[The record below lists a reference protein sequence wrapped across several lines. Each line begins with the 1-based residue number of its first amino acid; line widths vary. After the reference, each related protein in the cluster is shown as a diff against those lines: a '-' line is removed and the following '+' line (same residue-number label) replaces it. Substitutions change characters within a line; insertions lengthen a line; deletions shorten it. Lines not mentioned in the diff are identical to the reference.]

1 MSLTRPTHE
10 RGPKGLLRLVWRCI
24 LFALLNAVLAVV
36 VLKIHESTLHYAR
49 WETDSN
55 LLIMPRSEHR
65 DVVILGTSHAYVC
78 ARFQEHQAATERELG
93 RTVFNMAIA
102 QGGGI
107 TPARFYLET
116 YFDQGNTA
124 AHVVYLLDP
133 FVFFT
138 AGSNEQHRFVYMEP
152 FRFHFLAKML
162 RNGYNYQQIVTYI
175 RSKFRGQWLFQ
186 KPQLLIHHVKG
197 YPPELVTPERIT
209 KRMGTLYPDG
219 LHDEVFQRYQA
230 EFLKIVAL
238 CKARGAQLNVAVPP
252 TMLGPET
259 GHAAMMAWLET
270 LEASG
275 DITLSDWSNAIKSP
289 ERYYNLDHLNLSGT
303 QEFMGQYL
311 RPMLD
316 AEDEKVSGADGARSQ

>member
-1 MSLTRPTHE
+1 MNR
-10 RGPKGLLRLVWRCI
+10 GLLRLVWRCA
-24 LFALLNAVLAVV
+24 LFAVLNAVLAVL
-36 VLKIHESTLHYAR
+36 VLNAHESTLHYTR

-55 LLIMPRSEHR
+55 LLIMPESQHR

-102 QGGGI
+102 QGGGLK
-107 TPARFYLET
+107 PARFYLET

-124 AHVVYLLDP
+124 GHVVYLLDP

-138 AGSNEQHRFVYMEP
+138 TGSNEQHRFVYMEP
-152 FRFHFLAKML
+152 FRIRFLTKMML
-162 RNGYNYQQIVTYI
+162 DGYNYQQIVTYF
-175 RSKFRGQWLFQ
+175 RSKFRSQWLFQ
-186 KPQLLIHHVKG
+186 EPDILLRHGKG
-197 YPPELVTPERIT
+197 YPPELVTPERIE

-219 LHDEVFQRYQA
+219 LQDEVFERYQQ

-238 CKARGAQLNVAVPP
+238 CKAHGAQLNVAVPP

-270 LEASG
+270 LRARG
-275 DITLSDWSNAIKSP
+275 DITLDDFSTAITDP
-289 ERYYNLDHLNLSGT
+289 QRYYNLDHLNLSGIE
-303 QEFMGQYL
+303 EFMGEHL
-311 RPMLD
+311 RPVLD
-316 AEDEKVSGADGARSQ
+316 EADLRARSFPARPRSGGE

>member
-1 MSLTRPTHE
+1 MT
-10 RGPKGLLRLVWRCI
+10 KGLPRLVWRCV

-36 VLKIHESTLHYAR
+36 VLKIHESTLDLAR
-49 WETDSN
+49 WETDSI
-55 LLIMPRSEHR
+55 LLVMPRNEHR
-65 DVVILGTSHAYVC
+65 DVVMLGTSHAYVC
-78 ARFQEHQAATERELG
+78 ARFKEHQEATERELG

-107 TPARFYLET
+107 VPARFYLET
-116 YFDQGNTA
+116 YFDQGNTTDR
-124 AHVVYLLDP
+124 VVYLLDP
-133 FVFFT
+133 FVFFNI
-138 AGSNEQHRFVYMEP
+138 GSNEQHSFVEMEP

-162 RNGYNYQQIVTYI
+162 RNLYNYQQLVSYI
-175 RSKFRGQWLFQ
+175 RSKFSGQWLLQ
-186 KPQLLIHHVKG
+186 KPELLIHHVKG
-197 YPPELVTPERIT
+197 YPPELVTPERIA

-219 LHDEVFQRYQA
+219 LQDEVFNRYQS
-230 EFLKIVAL
+230 EFLKIAAL

-270 LEASG
+270 LRDRG
-275 DITLSDWSNAIKSP
+275 DITLSDWSNVIKSP
-289 ERYYNLDHLNLSGT
+289 ERYYNLDHLNLSGI

-316 AEDEKVSGADGARSQ
+316 AEDEKVSGADGVRSR

>member
-36 VLKIHESTLHYAR
+36 VLKIHESTLDLAR
-49 WETDSN
+49 WETDSI
-55 LLIMPRSEHR
+55 LLVMPRSEHR
-65 DVVILGTSHAYVC
+65 DVVMLGTSHAYVC
-78 ARFQEHQAATERELG
+78 ARFKEHQEATERELG

-107 TPARFYLET
+107 VPARFYLET

-124 AHVVYLLDP
+124 GHVVYLLDP
-133 FVFFT
+133 FVFFNI
-138 AGSNEQHRFVYMEP
+138 GSNEQHSFVEMEP

-162 RNGYNYQQIVTYI
+162 RNLYNYQQLVSYI
-175 RSKFRGQWLFQ
+175 RSKFSGRWLLQ
-186 KPQLLIHHVKG
+186 KPELLIHHVKG

-219 LHDEVFQRYQA
+219 LRDDVFMQYQA

-259 GHAAMMAWLET
+259 GHTAMMAWLET
-270 LEASG
+270 LRDRG
-275 DITLSDWSNAIKSP
+275 DITLNDWSNAIKSP
-289 ERYYNLDHLNLSGT
+289 ERYYNLDHLNLSGV

-311 RPMLD
+311 RPVLD
-316 AEDEKVSGADGARSQ
+316 VEDTKVRGAEGVRSR

>member
-1 MSLTRPTHE
+1 MT
-10 RGPKGLLRLVWRCI
+10 KGMLRLVWRCI
-24 LFALLNAVLAVV
+24 VFALLNAVLAVI
-36 VLKIHESTLHYAR
+36 VLKSHESTLHYTR

-55 LLIMPRSEHR
+55 LLVMPESEHR

-78 ARFQEHQAATERELG
+78 ARFQEHQEATERELG

-138 AGSNEQHRFVYMEP
+138 VGSNEQHRFVYMEP
-152 FRFHFLAKML
+152 FRFHFLAKMI
-162 RNGYNYQQIVTYI
+162 RNGYNYQQIVTYS

-186 KPQLLIHHVKG
+186 KPDVLIHHVRG
-197 YPPELVTPERIT
+197 YPPELVTPERIA

-219 LHDEVFQRYQA
+219 LHDEVFRRYQA

-238 CKARGAQLNVAVPP
+238 CKEKGAQLNVAVPP

-270 LEASG
+270 LRDRG
-275 DITLSDWSNAIKSP
+275 DITLNDWSNAIKSP
-289 ERYYNLDHLNLSGT
+289 ERYYNLDHLNLSGIE
-303 QEFMGQYL
+303 EFMGQYL

-316 AEDEKVSGADGARSQ
+316 AEDTKVRSVVGVRSR

>member
-1 MSLTRPTHE
+1 MTN
-10 RGPKGLLRLVWRCI
+10 GLARLVWRCV

-36 VLKIHESTLHYAR
+36 VLKIHESTLDLAR
-49 WETDSN
+49 WETDSI
-55 LLIMPRSEHR
+55 LLVMPEGEHR
-65 DVVILGTSHAYVC
+65 DVVMLGTSHAYVC
-78 ARFQEHQAATERELG
+78 ARFKEHQEATERELG
-93 RTVFNMAIA
+93 RTVFNMAIP

-107 TPARFYLET
+107 VPARFYLET
-116 YFDQGNTA
+116 YFDRGNTA

-133 FVFFT
+133 FVFYT
-138 AGSNEQHRFVYMEP
+138 QGSNEDHKFVYFEP

-162 RNGYNYQQIVTYI
+162 RNGYNYRQLVSYV
-175 RSKFRGQWLFQ
+175 RSKFGAAWLLQ
-186 KPQLLIHHVKG
+186 QPDVLIHHVKG

-219 LHDEVFQRYQA
+219 LHDEVFKRYQA

-270 LEASG
+270 LRDRG
-275 DITLSDWSNAIKSP
+275 DITLSDWSNAITSP
-289 ERYYNLDHLNLSGT
+289 ERYYNLDHLNLSGIH
-303 QEFMGQYL
+303 EFMGQYL

-316 AEDEKVSGADGARSQ
+316 AEDTKVRGAEGVRSR